1 MTPGPQVAQDQ
12 ELFRLGHRLDQLDNE
27 ARKYNRLSQER
38 VAIEDERMKVWTR
51 FRVLYEKLKGIRE
64 DHGMG
69 YGHNVSTPGDQNTM
83 NKPTVGPLY
92 EYEKPETRKSAVQSR
107 DTDDALKLIFQLVK
121 TGAIKYDEFE
131 DLLVELIHKVM
142 SHLK

>member
-83 NKPTVGPLY
+83 NKPTVGLCMSM
-92 EYEKPETRKSAVQSR
+92 KNQKHGN
-107 DTDDALKLIFQLVK
+107 QLFNLEILM
-121 TGAIKYDEFE
+121 T
-131 DLLVELIHKVM
+131 H
-142 SHLK
+142 